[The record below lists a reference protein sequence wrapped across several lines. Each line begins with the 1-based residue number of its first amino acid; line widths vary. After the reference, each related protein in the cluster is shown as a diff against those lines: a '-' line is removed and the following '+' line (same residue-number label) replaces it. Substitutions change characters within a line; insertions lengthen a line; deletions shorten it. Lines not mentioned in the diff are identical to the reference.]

1 MHAAPDATNLIQ
13 TRYHT
18 FEKKMKLG
26 LILIIGFLMSTNLQ
40 AQESEKKSGELIRAE
55 QLLDYALKNKSERKI
70 MKSPLIPKKE
80 NAINYAEN
88 ILFELYGKE
97 NIINEKPYQIHLIND
112 YWIMTGTLPK
122 GMRGGVFELVFDSW
136 NGKVLILEHGK

>member
-1 MHAAPDATNLIQ
+1 
-13 TRYHT
+13 
-18 FEKKMKLG
+18 MKLG

-40 AQESEKKSGELIRAE
+40 AQESEKKSGELMRAE

>member
-1 MHAAPDATNLIQ
+1 
-13 TRYHT
+13 
-18 FEKKMKLG
+18 MKLG
-26 LILIIGFLMSTNLQ
+26 LILIIGFLISTNLQ
-40 AQESEKKSGELIRAE
+40 AQESEKKSDELIHAE

-70 MKSPLIPKKE
+70 IESPLIPKKE

-97 NIINEKPYQIHLIND
+97 KIINEKPYQIHLIDD
-112 YWIMTGTLPK
+112 YWIITGTLPK
-122 GMRGGVFELVFDSW
+122 DWVGGVFEMVFDSW